1 MTRSIKST
9 IGTMCG
15 ALACVSAFAAV
26 CVMDGSAHEMAV
38 RLFGVSGFVL
48 FALAWAKL
56 KEE

>member
-1 MTRSIKST
+1 MTKSLKNT
-9 IGTMCG
+9 IGTICG
-15 ALACVSAFAAV
+15 ALACVSVFAAV
-26 CVMDGSAHEMAV
+26 SVMDGSAHEMAV